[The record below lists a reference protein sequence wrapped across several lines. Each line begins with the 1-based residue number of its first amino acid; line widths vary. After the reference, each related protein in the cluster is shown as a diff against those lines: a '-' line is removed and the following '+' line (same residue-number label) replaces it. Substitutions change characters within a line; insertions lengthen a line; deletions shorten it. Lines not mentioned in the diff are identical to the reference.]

1 MNDSLKTLYEE
12 HAIIVNVIDAAKN
25 AGALIAR
32 DPDEYD
38 AYIRKLIH
46 FFRTYADQYHHFKE
60 EEILFPEMA
69 KRNELLG
76 GSILQEMLENHE
88 DFREMIKNI
97 EVNLN
102 KKDFRKA
109 QQELIAYT
117 ESLLD
122 HIAAENEEVFPMA
135 ETLFSDTELNN
146 LHFRFEDTDR
156 LLGEKQKTE
165 LADLSRKLLED
176 QL

>member
-60 EEILFPEMA
+60 EEILFPEI
-69 KRNELLG
+69 LLTA
-76 GSILQEMLENHE
+76 S
-88 DFREMIKNI
+88 
-97 EVNLN
+97 
-102 KKDFRKA
+102 
-109 QQELIAYT
+109 T
-117 ESLLD
+117 
-122 HIAAENEEVFPMA
+122 
-135 ETLFSDTELNN
+135 
-146 LHFRFEDTDR
+146 
-156 LLGEKQKTE
+156 
-165 LADLSRKLLED
+165 
-176 QL
+176 